1 MQVITKKISE
11 LIRAEKN
18 VRLHGDRQIKE
29 YIRSVEMFGQIR
41 PLVVDENNVVICGNG
56 LLQALQQMGRE
67 TAECYVVSNLTENQK
82 KKLMLA
88 DNKIYELGV
97 NNVAVF
103 DDMLKELAGDI
114 DIPGYDSELLE
125 VLTASANE
133 ATEIL
138 NDYGTLPKEQVEHIK
153 TRAEYTPPPIQQ
165 ATQTSTPQPQYQQG
179 KEIPNEKFA
188 DETFNCTCPR
198 CGFKFNV

>member
-1 MQVITKKISE
+1 MQVITKNVSE
-11 LIRAEKN
+11 LKRAERN

-56 LLQALQQMGRE
+56 LLQALQQMGKE
-67 TAECYVVSNLTENQK
+67 TAECYIVSNLTEKQK

-97 NNVAVF
+97 NNAEVF

-114 DIPGYDSELLE
+114 DIPGYDPELLK
-125 VLTASANE
+125 VLTASAAE
-133 ATEIL
+133 ATELL
-138 NDYGTLPKEQVEHIK
+138 NDYGTFSAEKVEQIK
-153 TRAEYTPPPIQQ
+153 THAEYTPTIQQ
-165 ATQTSTPQPQYQQG
+165 PPTTQVTPAETLQQTNPATQPVTPQR
-179 KEIPNEKFA
+179 FV
-188 DETFNCTCPR
+188 TCPK
-198 CGFKFNV
+198 CGEKIWL